1 VFIGG
6 EVHSSMEHGFGVRF
20 QSVSQIT
27 MVHGETTEGAEMVSV
42 CQTFI
47 QTFIQSDNRFGRRD
61 VV

>member
-6 EVHSSMEHGFGVRF
+6 ELHPSMEQGFGVRF

-27 MVHGETTEGAEMVSV
+27 LVHGETTEGAEMVPV
-42 CQTFI
+42 C